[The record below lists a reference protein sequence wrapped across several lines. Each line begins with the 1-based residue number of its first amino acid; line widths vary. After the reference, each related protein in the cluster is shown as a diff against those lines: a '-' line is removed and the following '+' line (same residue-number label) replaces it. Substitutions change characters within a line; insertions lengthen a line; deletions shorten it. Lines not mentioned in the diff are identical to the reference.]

1 MPNKTREI
9 LEADIRFISLCPR
22 GKNGFATLFKAETA
36 MAHFEGLSK
45 AQGDIMEKGELL
57 AVVWAPNIADSD
69 GDFSSP
75 EAVEQ
80 IAHSY
85 MKNAAKV
92 DLIHDCEALPKDAAY
107 VTESFIIQA
116 DDERFAQWP
125 GYDGEPADVTGGWAV
140 KMQIDDPTLRAAY
153 RDGEWNGV
161 SMYGPAKVRTN
172 AAKAE
177 KIKTVLAEKNEH
189 LMQALRDWFANNGEL
204 QSVDISAFIGFDRE
218 QLMVHITQHLTTDM
232 NFGAEPAMVMA
243 AKFAD
248 QVQETIMNEEQLAA
262 IAKAVEEATAPLNAE
277 IVALK
282 AAAKTE
288 EVETPVVEK
297 EAVEAPVV
305 EEEVVEAPVVEAPV
319 IEAPVVEEVVE
330 AAEETEEEEIE
341 EVEVEELVLADASD
355 EDLLAHA
362 AEMEI
367 DALKAETDFA
377 DADAVRNF
385 VTARKA
391 IEAKAYGDDGKKKPK
406 KAKRKPLRRN
416 VVSKDATVAGRDE
429 EIAKARAGGK
439 TLAAYINAKNG
450 YGN

>member
-36 MAHFEGLSK
+36 MAHFEGMAK
-45 AQGDIMEKGELL
+45 AHGDIMEKGELL

-69 GDFSSP
+69 GDFSTP
-75 EAVEQ
+75 AAVEQ

-92 DLIHDCEALPKDAAY
+92 DLIHDCEALDKKAAY
-107 VTESFIIQA
+107 VTESFIVQPG
-116 DDERFAQWP
+116 DERFEQWP
-125 GYDGEPADVTGGWAV
+125 GYDGEPVDVTGGWAV
-140 KMQIDDPTLRAAY
+140 KMQIDDPALRAAY

-204 QSVDISAFIGFDRE
+204 QSVDVSAFIGFDRE
-218 QLMVHITQHLTTDM
+218 QLMIHITQHLTTDM
-232 NFGAEPAMVMA
+232 DFGAEPAMVMA

-277 IVALK
+277 IEALK

-288 EVETPVVEK
+288 EV
-297 EAVEAPVV
+297 VEAPVV
-305 EEEVVEAPVVEAPV
+305 VVEEPVEAPVEKTEVVEEPVVEAPV
-319 IEAPVVEEVVE
+319 ENTEVEEEVVE
-330 AAEETEEEEIE
+330 AAEETEEEDPKED
-341 EVEVEELVLADASD
+341 EELVLANASD

-367 DALKAETDFA
+367 DALKAETDFENA
-377 DADAVRNF
+377 ESVRKF

-391 IEAKAYGDDGKKKPK
+391 IEAKAYGDDGKSKPK
-406 KAKRKPLRRN
+406 KPKRKPLRRN
-416 VVSKDATVAGRDE
+416 VVSKDATVASRDE
-429 EIAKARAGGK
+429 EIAKAREGGK
-439 TLAAYINAKNG
+439 ALAAYLNAKNG